1 MNKLPIPAA
10 CSTCE
15 GTGKYKSTLTMMEQR
30 CVLCNGTGVLPKL
43 LPTNAFAVFPGDQP
57 ASAPVA
63 SIRDDNEFHKLVMAM
78 RAAYG
83 PNPQEPYRAMIAHI
97 DAWGKQQR
105 HEQHKVDAELIST
118 LQAAQLEMRER
129 AEKAEAALSECRA
142 ALEVANAWRLELESP
157 PAKPQGCTG
166 TPSCCPDNEGY
177 GCACTPVRTTSDAA
191 YESLSPERRK
201 KFDADMVLLDQLM
214 QDHRRERDRRQNKV
228 PVEVERRVADAR
240 GTGVHQD
247 RKPS

>member
-1 MNKLPIPAA
+1 MTKNIFTNGLDPGSRAPA
-10 CSTCE
+10 S
-15 GTGKYKSTLTMMEQR
+15 
-30 CVLCNGTGVLPKL
+30 
-43 LPTNAFAVFPGDQP
+43 

-63 SIRDDNEFHKLVMAM
+63 SIDTPDLQRLLAQLNC
-78 RAAYG
+78 AAG
-83 PNPQEPYRAMIAHI
+83 ADTVDGVKRKIIAHI

-118 LQAAQLEMRER
+118 LQAAQMEMRER

-201 KFDADMVLLDQLM
+201 KLDADFLLLEQRI
-214 QDHRRERDRRQNKV
+214 QDHRRERERRQNKV

-247 RKPS
+247 RLGEKGVR